1 MSKSK
6 KKGMTYKET
15 GVNYDDMDPFKR
27 LAQEAGLETA
37 GNISRFNMAEF
48 TPSRGESAYLI
59 DCGDH
64 FLAQVVEGLGTK
76 NIVAEIMYKMTGELH
91 FDKIAQCCMAMIVND
106 MITVG
111 ALPLSAAMYLAVGD
125 SSWFKDE
132 KRAANLIKGWKH
144 ACNLARCTWGGGETP
159 TLKDIIYPNTIDL
172 SGAAIGIIRNKANLI
187 TGKKIQEGD
196 IIIIFLSSGIHA
208 NGLTLARKIAD
219 KLPQGY
225 LTPVDHAGKTYGRAL
240 LEPTVIYVPVI
251 EDCQRAGVDIHY
263 AVNITGHGWRK
274 LMRAEQPFVYV
285 IDKIPK
291 PQPVF
296 QMMQKYGQVDDEEA
310 FGNLN
315 MGAGFAVFVPIDDVE
330 KVLVVAKKNFIR
342 AMVAGYIAEGEGE
355 KKVVINPKGITFEGK
370 TLQVR

>member
-1 MSKSK
+1 MSEQ
-6 KKGMTYKET
+6 KGMTYQGT

-27 LAQEAGLETA
+27 EAQKAGLETA
-37 GNISRFNMAEF
+37 GNISRFNLVEF

-59 DCGDH
+59 ECGDY

-76 NIVAEIMYKMTGELH
+76 NIVAETMQSITGELH

-106 MITVG
+106 LITVG

-132 KRAANLIKGWKH
+132 KRAANLIAGWKK
-144 ACNLARCTWGGGETP
+144 ACDLARCTWGGGETP
-159 TLKDIIYPNTIDL
+159 TLKGIINPNTIDL
-172 SGAAIGIIRNKANLI
+172 SGAAIGLIKNKANLI
-187 TGKKIQEGD
+187 TGQKIQDGD
-196 IIIIFLSSGIHA
+196 IIIIFFSSGIHA

-225 LTPVDHAGKTYGRAL
+225 LTSVDHTGQTYGRAL

-274 LMRAEQPFVYV
+274 FMRAEQPFVYV
-285 IDKIPK
+285 INEVPE

-296 QMMQKYGQVDDEEA
+296 KIMQRYGPVSDEEA
-310 FGNLN
+310 YGNFN
-315 MGAGFAVFVPIDDVE
+315 MGAGFAVFVGAKDAV
-330 KVLVVAKKNFIR
+330 KVLNAAKKNNIG
-342 AMVAGYIAEGEGE
+342 AMVAGVVENGKGE
-355 KKVVINPKGITFEGK
+355 KQVIIEPKGLAFEGK
-370 TLQVR
+370 SLQVR